1 MTSADPLSVIE
12 ESAAAPEGRTGPAR
26 HAFFISC
33 PRNLESLL
41 AEELR
46 DLGISGAKP
55 VYLGVEANLSREEVY
70 RVVYCSRLGSRVLR
84 PTRPTM

>member
-1 MTSADPLSVIE
+1 MTSADPLSVLE
-12 ESAAAPEGRTGPAR
+12 ESTAAAPGRKGPAR

-46 DLGISGAKP
+46 ALGIVGAKA
-55 VYLGVEANLSREEVY
+55 VYLGVEAELSREEVY
-70 RVVYCSRLGSRVLR
+70 RVVYF
-84 PTRPTM
+84 